1 MWGDRVRL
9 DWRVLSFFAIL
20 ASANSMPLF
29 ADAGSHQRMELN
41 RAESI
46 PSDPRLIA
54 LASDS
59 YLSRNR
65 ASTDL
70 LDVLRQLPDGSS
82 HQMQLLRQVRR
93 ATTSRDLQL
102 RFSAARV
109 LMRYQ
114 DRQWQQRIGAL
125 DRSPHASAVPIRLPG
140 WPVYVRLVGDTCQT
154 RDRFAKMVRHCRS
167 LFRAFDDRGVCA
179 PVQMDDPWSSV
190 LRELSFTTNDG
201 NVDPVHQRCRT
212 LSVLVLDL
220 YVQNHNRVAQSQTPG
235 SITAVQPIA
244 ARRIATS
251 AMIDRLSR
259 CATSPWH
266 HGVEVAEDSD
276 TIFVTVADHWLRS
289 LPTSEVDDR
298 HLRAMAAYC
307 DPSWT
312 RQIAHCRLKD
322 PISSPITRAAAV
334 AILARASDQDQSS
347 WDWVKGIAASDHRP
361 VHQGYQF
368 ADVSKPCQ
376 TLVSDVAWA
385 FEIRRQGEDP
395 RDHGFQFCRADPTWG
410 LDLQS
415 LGFSSPVDRHHA
427 RQRSER
433 RLKPSR

>member
-9 DWRVLSFFAIL
+9 DWRVLSFIAIL
-20 ASANSMPLF
+20 ASAEWMPLF
-29 ADAGSHQRMELN
+29 ADVGSQRRMELN

-70 LDVLRQLPDGSS
+70 LGALRHLPDGSS
-82 HQMQLLRQVRR
+82 QQMQLLRQIRR
-93 ATTSRDLQL
+93 AATSRDLQL

-114 DRQWQQRIGAL
+114 DRQWQERVDAL
-125 DRSPHASAVPIRLPG
+125 DQPPHASAVPIRIPG
-140 WPVYVRLVGDTCQT
+140 WSVYVRLVGDTWQT
-154 RDRFAKMVRHCRS
+154 RDRFAEMVRRCHS
-167 LFRAFDDRGVCA
+167 LFQAFDDRGVCA
-179 PVQMDDPWSSV
+179 PAQMDDPWSS
-190 LRELSFTTNDG
+190 LYREFSFTTNDG
-201 NVDPVHQRCRT
+201 CVDPIHQRCRT

-220 YVQNHNRVAQSQTPG
+220 YLQNQNLVSQSQTPG
-235 SITAVQPIA
+235 SITAVQPTA

-251 AMIDRLSR
+251 AMIDCLSR
-259 CATSPWH
+259 CATSTWH
-266 HGVEVAEDSD
+266 HGVDVAKDSD
-276 TIFVTVADHWLRS
+276 TIFDTVADHWLRS

-312 RQIAHCRLKD
+312 RQIAHRRLKD
-322 PISSPITRAAAV
+322 PIASPITRAAAV
-334 AILARASDQDQSS
+334 AILAEASDQEQSS
-347 WDWVKGIAASDHRP
+347 WASVRRIAASDHRP
-361 VHQGYQF
+361 VHQGYQC
-368 ADVSKPCQ
+368 AGVSKPCQ
-376 TLVSDVAWA
+376 TLVSDVALA

-410 LDLQS
+410 LDVQS
-415 LGFSSPVDRHHA
+415 LGFSSPADRHQA
-427 RQRSER
+427 RQRSEW
-433 RLKPSR
+433 RLKPGR